1 MNRKTALLQMQIISL
16 NIPKSARVYY
26 RSLSS
31 LVSTPD
37 RLQEHSAVGASCE
50 SNYLKELCR
59 KRSKKVKLL
68 LLLCVISQD
77 HFQR

>member
-1 MNRKTALLQMQIISL
+1 MNHKNALLLMQIISL
-16 NIPKSARVYY
+16 NIPKSARVYN
-26 RSLSS
+26 RFLSS

-37 RLQEHSAVGASCE
+37 LLQEHSAVRASCE

-59 KRSKKVKLL
+59 KRSRKVKLL
-68 LLLCVISQD
+68 PLWRAISQD